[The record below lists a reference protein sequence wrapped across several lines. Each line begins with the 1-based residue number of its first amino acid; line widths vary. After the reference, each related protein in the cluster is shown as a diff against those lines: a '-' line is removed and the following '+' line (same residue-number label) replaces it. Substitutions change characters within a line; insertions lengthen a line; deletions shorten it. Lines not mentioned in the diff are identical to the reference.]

1 MDQRKTVPLGPP
13 SSAYHPPSPALWP
26 TKHTLEWETALRKHN
41 PERPPKER
49 MADASCC
56 CLSALPAELVDVI
69 FFEIDSVRALA
80 SFITTSRSIY
90 HCFKPRKRAILF
102 RVLQNELGPI
112 LTDAQFLSVF
122 PYADPTDLGYY
133 EWIHAMAAVYKD
145 MLGGDGRLGGSSG
158 GGTAP
163 PSLQGLT
170 TLCHTLHQINFLADT
185 YIATQL
191 CSFGGE
197 ASRTRLGS
205 AACAPV
211 SRTEWLRVLRAFYR
225 RQIVS
230 NAYAPTKR
238 YRRPDTFQH
247 WFDEDTAAI
256 TNTGAGGDQ
265 RSFRPGLFDAFE
277 PWEVQQI
284 DHANH
289 FITRLCVALR
299 LASEPEEPE
308 VVGAL
313 STTGGGDVSRSGGS
327 SALLLFQPQTTTAAV
342 GSGPIN
348 EHEFGELFSHVDRL
362 TRYLREHPSV
372 AEAALRDLPMP
383 KGSDGGGRR
392 DVAAT
397 YRLFVTP
404 FAIQSFSY
412 AWQWSQSEVMPDPV
426 REQRER
432 DATTVDFAGDALN
445 LVPFAWV
452 DALGG
457 RYANWF
463 GEALSSIPWAPALDD
478 DTANAR
484 YNSSELWRDAGF
496 ALWDRRRV
504 KAIKEEVGWLSSL
517 GTGWAV
523 R

>member
-1 MDQRKTVPLGPP
+1 MK
-13 SSAYHPPSPALWP
+13 
-26 TKHTLEWETALRKHN
+26 
-41 PERPPKER
+41 
-49 MADASCC
+49 MADASCS
-56 CLSALPAELVDVI
+56 CLGALPAELVDII

-80 SFITTSRSIY
+80 SFITSSRSIY
-90 HCFKPRKRAILF
+90 RCFEPRKRAILF

-112 LTDAQFLSVF
+112 LTDAQFLSAF

-133 EWIHAMAAVYKD
+133 EWIHAMAAVYKN
-145 MLGGDGRLGGSSG
+145 MLSEDDGMGGSSG
-158 GGTAP
+158 GGTAD

-170 TLCHTLHQINFLADT
+170 TLCRTLHQINFLAHT
-185 YIATQL
+185 YVATQL
-191 CSFGGE
+191 RSFGGE
-197 ASRTRLGS
+197 ASRAHTGIDS
-205 AACAPV
+205 ATCAPL

-238 YRRPDTFQH
+238 YRRPHMFQH

-256 TNTGAGGDQ
+256 TNTGTGGDQ

-299 LASEPEEPE
+299 LAREPEDPE
-308 VVGAL
+308 VVGA
-313 STTGGGDVSRSGGS
+313 SATTGGGGASHSGAS
-327 SALLLFQPQTTTAAV
+327 SSFLSFYHTTAAA
-342 GSGPIN
+342 GSGPMN
-348 EHEFGELFSHVDRL
+348 EHEFGELFSHVDCL
-362 TRYLREHPSV
+362 VRYLREHPSL
-372 AEAALRDLPMP
+372 ADAALRNLPMP
-383 KGSDGGGRR
+383 KGSDRGGRR
-392 DVAAT
+392 DVSTT
-397 YRLFVTP
+397 YRLFASP
-404 FAIQSFSY
+404 FAIQPFSC
-412 AWQWSQSEVMPDPV
+412 AWQWGQSEVMPDPV

-432 DATTVDFAGDALN
+432 DATTIDFAGDALN

-463 GEALSSIPWAPALDD
+463 GEALSSIPWAPAPDD
-478 DTANAR
+478 DTAGAR

-496 ALWDRRRV
+496 ALWDRGRV
-504 KAIKEEVGWLSSL
+504 EAIKEELGWLSSL
-517 GTGWAV
+517 RTGWAV
-523 R
+523 L